1 MPTFPQ
7 QYDGA
12 EVVDNDQQ
20 EEFEFRYSDDE
31 IARIIR
37 DEIHSSHT
45 DWETSISIQRE
56 NSHRY
61 YYGELPDAPQT
72 NRSQHVSREV
82 FDTVETFKA
91 KMVRTFTENQKVVN
105 FPPLDEQDIEQA
117 EVATKYVNSCFYK
130 HNDGVGIITDAAHD
144 AALLKQCII
153 KCWWDIRYTKEYEI
167 LTDLP
172 REQLNMLL
180 AQPDVEVSRILSE
193 ETKQTM
199 MQTPQGPVPQIQNV
213 VTVEVV
219 KLVDNS
225 KVRVEVIPP
234 EDFYVD
240 GSATNPYEANFQC
253 QRSEMTASELVEDGY
268 DPDLIETIGIGDS
281 LEYDFEQHA
290 RHSFDD
296 SWRWNKKEGENERRI
311 IHVYEAYLRLDMD
324 DDDEAE
330 LWQIIMAGDT
340 VIHKQRVDE
349 MPYFFFSPI
358 RISHK
363 AIGMSYSDVT
373 MDLQRSITSIIRGGI
388 DNVWLTNTTRLAAN
402 LEIIRNPRDV
412 LDNPIGA
419 IIDTPSPQDIVPVP
433 TAQLNPATFQVLET
447 LQVQKESR
455 TGDTRM
461 AKGLQNE
468 QIISHQNAEDMINAL
483 MNVGNEKIMTTIRRF
498 AEECFKP
505 LLRRIYTLGIENGQ
519 IVSANVGGQ
528 MQQINPQGWQ
538 PREDLIVETALT
550 PEEQQ
555 KEAML
560 LMGLDRAQKE
570 DPELGV
576 LYGIKEKYALW
587 TRVHDLLGVTGSAFL
602 GNPQNPE
609 VQQRIQKVEAERE
622 EEKQFQMQ
630 LMVKQAQAGEKMAST
645 GERMASTAETKAMVE
660 SQVKIGK
667 LELETEVAK
676 DEQRRKDGQFTHEI
690 MSDKRDGGLA
700 QNRLLFDINS
710 EMWDRYIDTEE
721 LVLEKRQERPVAL
734 GVNSYG

>member
-1 MPTFPQ
+1 
-7 QYDGA
+7 
-12 EVVDNDQQ
+12 
-20 EEFEFRYSDDE
+20 
-31 IARIIR
+31 
-37 DEIHSSHT
+37 
-45 DWETSISIQRE
+45 
-56 NSHRY
+56 
-61 YYGELPDAPQT
+61 
-72 NRSQHVSREV
+72 
-82 FDTVETFKA
+82 
-91 KMVRTFTENQKVVN
+91 
-105 FPPLDEQDIEQA
+105 
-117 EVATKYVNSCFYK
+117 
-130 HNDGVGIITDAAHD
+130 
-144 AALLKQCII
+144 
-153 KCWWDIRYTKEYEI
+153 
-167 LTDLP
+167 
-172 REQLNMLL
+172 
-180 AQPDVEVSRILSE
+180 
-193 ETKQTM
+193 
-199 MQTPQGPVPQIQNV
+199 
-213 VTVEVV
+213 
-219 KLVDNS
+219 
-225 KVRVEVIPP
+225 
-234 EDFYVD
+234 
-240 GSATNPYEANFQC
+240 
-253 QRSEMTASELVEDGY
+253 
-268 DPDLIETIGIGDS
+268 
-281 LEYDFEQHA
+281 
-290 RHSFDD
+290 
-296 SWRWNKKEGENERRI
+296 
-311 IHVYEAYLRLDMD
+311 
-324 DDDEAE
+324 
-330 LWQIIMAGDT
+330 
-340 VIHKQRVDE
+340 
-349 MPYFFFSPI
+349 
-358 RISHK
+358 
-363 AIGMSYSDVT
+363 
-373 MDLQRSITSIIRGGI
+373 
-388 DNVWLTNTTRLAAN
+388 
-402 LEIIRNPRDV
+402 
-412 LDNPIGA
+412 
-419 IIDTPSPQDIVPVP
+419 
-433 TAQLNPATFQVLET
+433 
-447 LQVQKESR
+447 
-455 TGDTRM
+455 
-461 AKGLQNE
+461 
-468 QIISHQNAEDMINAL
+468 